1 METIKIKR
9 DLKIASHMFP
19 RGLTMRLTKLNINA
33 LKLEEGKT
41 EKIVFDSLLPGF
53 GIRIRAGG
61 KRTWIAQ
68 YRIGAKQRRVS
79 LGSVETIDPDEARRR
94 ARDIM
99 ARVQL
104 GGDPQVDKQRTRAQA
119 HETLADCIGK
129 YLFNYAERNLSPRTL
144 TEVRRSLNK
153 NWKPLHQIG
162 IHQITRSMVAGR
174 LGEIAEESGPFAA
187 NRARA
192 YLSGLFSWSVE
203 QGLTNE
209 NPVSGTGR
217 PAKEISRDR
226 VLSDEEIRL
235 IWDHS
240 GAGQYGLIVK
250 LLLLTGQ
257 RREEVAG
264 MQWNELDF
272 TSENWLIGASRTKNG
287 RKHNVPLSPLM
298 LQLLTSIPLREDRTL
313 CFGTRVG
320 PFSGWS
326 KAKIKLDQS
335 ISAALRSTN
344 PKAKPPA
351 PWRLHDLRRTAATRM
366 ADLGVQ
372 PHVVEAVLNHVSG
385 FKAGI
390 AGVYNHAAYA
400 AEKKAALN
408 LWSEYVVSLCE
419 GPGSC

>member
-1 METIKIKR
+1 
-9 DLKIASHMFP
+9 
-19 RGLTMRLTKLNINA
+19 MRLTKPSINA
-33 LKLEEGKT
+33 LKLAEGKA
-41 EKIVFDSLLPGF
+41 ERIVFDSVLPGF
-53 GIRIRAGG
+53 GIRLRAGG

-68 YRIGAKQRRVS
+68 YRVGTKQRRVS
-79 LGSVETIDPDEARRR
+79 FGSVETMDPDEARRR

-99 ARVQL
+99 AKVQL

-129 YLFNYAERNLSPRTL
+129 YLSNYAERNLSPRTL
-144 TEVRRSLNK
+144 AEVRRSLNK
-153 NWKPLHQIG
+153 HWKPLHQTG
-162 IHQITRSMVAGR
+162 IHQIARAMVAGR

-192 YLSGLFSWSVE
+192 YLSGLFSWAVE
-203 QGLTNE
+203 QGLTDE

-217 PAKEISRDR
+217 LAKEISRDR
-226 VLSDEEIRL
+226 VLSDEELRL
-235 IWDHS
+235 IWEHS

-264 MQWNELDF
+264 MQWDELDF
-272 TSENWLIGASRTKNG
+272 TSESWLMDASRTKNS
-287 RKHNVPLSPLM
+287 RKHSVPLSPLV
-298 LQLLTSIPLREDRTL
+298 LELLASIPPRGDRAL

-326 KAKIKLDQS
+326 KAKTTLDQR
-335 ISAALRSTN
+335 INAALRSTN
-344 PKAKPPA
+344 PKAKPLA

-366 ADLGVQ
+366 ADLGTQ

-385 FKAGI
+385 HKAGI

-400 AEKKAALN
+400 TEKRAALL
-408 LWSEYVVSLCE
+408 LWSEHISQLCRAHK
-419 GPGSC
+419 P